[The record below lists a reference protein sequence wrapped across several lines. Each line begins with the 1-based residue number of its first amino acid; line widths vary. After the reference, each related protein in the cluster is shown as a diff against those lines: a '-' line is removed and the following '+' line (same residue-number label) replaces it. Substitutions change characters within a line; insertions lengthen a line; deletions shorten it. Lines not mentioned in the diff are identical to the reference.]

1 MKRLTKLLLM
11 LSLLCSLPQSLAAKR
26 IQYGNPAGN
35 RFPIVAWYDFPN
47 ADQITTKRFEDLQNA
62 GYTHIVSNL
71 RGEANYRKAF
81 DAMKNTD
88 IKVILSGIE
97 PEETF
102 INKWKSEPR
111 ISQWYMR
118 DEPVEG
124 LFEECGI
131 KKSEFEALDTTRLVF
146 VNLLPSYADRMS
158 LDGSYYDYLLRA
170 ADIMQLSFIS
180 YDHYPFYEKYEMVQA
195 ADNTYTHKWVKH
207 ERETFYSDLQDAM
220 DVCNLRHIPFW
231 AFCMSSAHRGKDWTV
246 DRYPV
251 PTAAE
256 LRLEAY
262 SALAYGAQG
271 LEYYRIGAVNGGNI
285 YTDPPVDYEGNTNYV
300 WEYVKSINLRIQNL
314 AAVFLGN
321 KVIDVWHKTVV
332 PEGLDSFDTPPA
344 PFSKIEGSS
353 SKGLIVSHFINDNRH
368 YLMVLSKDLEKSQ
381 TVNVLRSSTVKR
393 VNEDGVIVRDN
404 HSVFTLA
411 PAEFLLFTWI

>member
-1 MKRLTKLLLM
+1 MLFRSKLPNDYHLYWFCFRGNGRCQQWLPQQDLRKVRG
-11 LSLLCSLPQSLAAKR
+11 LSAGLPQS
-26 IQYGNPAGN
+26 GN

-124 LFEECGI
+124 LFEESGI

-158 LDGSYYDYLLRA
+158 LDGSYYDYLLR
-170 ADIMQLSFIS
+170 
-180 YDHYPFYEKYEMVQA
+180 P
-195 ADNTYTHKWVKH
+195 
-207 ERETFYSDLQDAM
+207 
-220 DVCNLRHIPFW
+220 
-231 AFCMSSAHRGKDWTV
+231 
-246 DRYPV
+246 
-251 PTAAE
+251 
-256 LRLEAY
+256 
-262 SALAYGAQG
+262 
-271 LEYYRIGAVNGGNI
+271 
-285 YTDPPVDYEGNTNYV
+285 
-300 WEYVKSINLRIQNL
+300 
-314 AAVFLGN
+314 
-321 KVIDVWHKTVV
+321 
-332 PEGLDSFDTPPA
+332 
-344 PFSKIEGSS
+344 
-353 SKGLIVSHFINDNRH
+353 
-368 YLMVLSKDLEKSQ
+368 
-381 TVNVLRSSTVKR
+381 
-393 VNEDGVIVRDN
+393 
-404 HSVFTLA
+404 
-411 PAEFLLFTWI
+411 

>member
-131 KKSEFEALDTTRLVF
+131 KKSEFEALDKI
-146 VNLLPSYADRMS
+146 
-158 LDGSYYDYLLRA
+158 GRA
-170 ADIMQLSFIS
+170 SCRERVSF
-180 YDHYPFYEKYEMVQA
+180 
-195 ADNTYTHKWVKH
+195 
-207 ERETFYSDLQDAM
+207 
-220 DVCNLRHIPFW
+220 
-231 AFCMSSAHRGKDWTV
+231 
-246 DRYPV
+246 
-251 PTAAE
+251 
-256 LRLEAY
+256 
-262 SALAYGAQG
+262 
-271 LEYYRIGAVNGGNI
+271 AV
-285 YTDPPVDYEGNTNYV
+285 
-300 WEYVKSINLRIQNL
+300 
-314 AAVFLGN
+314 
-321 KVIDVWHKTVV
+321 
-332 PEGLDSFDTPPA
+332 
-344 PFSKIEGSS
+344 
-353 SKGLIVSHFINDNRH
+353 
-368 YLMVLSKDLEKSQ
+368 
-381 TVNVLRSSTVKR
+381 
-393 VNEDGVIVRDN
+393 
-404 HSVFTLA
+404 
-411 PAEFLLFTWI
+411 